1 MSLRPEHVDLMS
13 GKMMVREGKGV
24 KYRMLW
30 IGEEVLEELREWM
43 DLRPESDSCFL
54 QARARR

>member
-1 MSLRPEHVDLMS
+1 MS